1 MKKSIMITASAALF
15 MCCTPQKESTVHLK
29 GQLFDMGSNTV
40 TLSYDGAASLIG
52 NSKDITLLTD
62 NEGKFDTILTITEPS
77 YYRIS
82 RNTLYLTP
90 GDDITVK
97 ITPNNQEAEFNGK
110 GAEINNYMKYR
121 LFPKGGSF
129 LEGGSNVK
137 GNYEETKELIDSL
150 SKIRISELNSLKEAT
165 DEFKELE
172 LARIKADIANSYLS
186 FASYAMMKER
196 NLKTEEDYK
205 HYADSLFKK
214 AVIDAKPIF
223 KELNN
228 DKFLDVAVVRD
239 IMHYVIN
246 PREEQTTYLAEEIT
260 ISPYMNELYKAA
272 SYVNKLRGSISEE
285 FFNEVNQFIE
295 SMQYPEFITEIKA
308 KVKQAT
314 KLMKGQPAI
323 DFEIKDT
330 EGNTHKLSEFKGKII
345 YLDFW
350 ATWCGPCVQESP
362 HFEKL
367 AKEFEGQDIVFIPIS
382 TDKNKEE
389 WINFITAHKKE
400 LPQYNSLDT
409 KLDTDWAIHYIPRF
423 VIIDKD
429 FKIIDAYAP
438 RPSEAKTKQ
447 LLEALIK

>member
-214 AVIDAKPIF
+214 AAIDAKPIF
-223 KELNN
+223 KESKDMPILE
-228 DKFLDVAVVRD
+228 DLFEILG
-239 IMHYVIN
+239 
-246 PREEQTTYLAEEIT
+246 REEKTKKFQT
-260 ISPYMNELYKAA
+260 
-272 SYVNKLRGSISEE
+272 KLIPFVKGSLK
-285 FFNEVNQFIE
+285 FFNQHTNVKMDEIFIVADVYE
-295 SMQYPEFITEIKA
+295 LGEDNLKYGMYLFTEIFWDKIKKNREVKKA
-308 KVKQAT
+308 
-314 KLMKGQPAI
+314 
-323 DFEIKDT
+323 
-330 EGNTHKLSEFKGKII
+330 I
-345 YLDFW
+345 YLDEVWRLIGVTSNKEVASFIYKIFKTIRKYGGSSV
-350 ATWCGPCVQESP
+350 AITQDVSDLFSLEEGTYGKSILNNSEIKTFFSLEEENIKVLEKYTNLSEKEKIEIKSLKKGECLMFIGDE
-362 HFEKL
+362 HILTKIEAADFEK
-367 AKEFEGQDIVFIPIS
+367 EI
-382 TDKNKEE
+382 
-389 WINFITAHKKE
+389 IN
-400 LPQYNSLDT
+400 
-409 KLDTDWAIHYIPRF
+409 
-423 VIIDKD
+423 
-429 FKIIDAYAP
+429 
-438 RPSEAKTKQ
+438 
-447 LLEALIK
+447 